1 LFKILFKDFTSISFE
16 VLLSIYGLKVFPF

>member
-1 LFKILFKDFTSISFE
+1 MDFTSISSA